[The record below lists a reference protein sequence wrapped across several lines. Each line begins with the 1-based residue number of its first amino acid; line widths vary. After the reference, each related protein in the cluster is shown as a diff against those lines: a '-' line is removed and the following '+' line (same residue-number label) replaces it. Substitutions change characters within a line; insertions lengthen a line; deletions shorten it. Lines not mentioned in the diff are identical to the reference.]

1 MHLIK
6 ILCRKFGTMC
16 LKFGTFFLT
25 FKISC
30 PKITLF
36 VIAIFP
42 TTVFSYSKS
51 EGVDYPP
58 LNRSK
63 INLDKWK
70 DQFMLEEVHSNQVQ
84 KFAYGYDLCGLR

>member
-1 MHLIK
+1 MVN
-6 ILCRKFGTMC
+6 
-16 LKFGTFFLT
+16 FFYLRIARQYGPNQET
-25 FKISC
+25 NFHT
-30 PKITLF
+30 ITQRIPI
-36 VIAIFP
+36 VDSNIEKHDDK
-42 TTVFSYSKS
+42 VYSKS